1 MEQIGTIFVDAGIV
15 MVGDPC
21 YSLPDDASHRDA
33 VARDW
38 SRFCDATQADPN
50 NADGFSTPLGEGTSI
65 VVSSGYGD
73 GQYPVF
79 VERTYDG
86 RVARLVIEFVAD
98 EQDEDEEEE
107 CRYCSNPAEYDGQ
120 CTDCRDDCGDC
131 HNNEE
136 VN

>member
-1 MEQIGTIFVDAGIV
+1 MEQIGTICVDAGIV

-21 YSLPDDASHRDA
+21 YTLPDDASHRDA

-38 SRFCDATQADPN
+38 SRFCDATFADPN
-50 NADGFSTPLGEGTSI
+50 NADGYSTPFGEGTSV

-73 GQYPVF
+73 GRYPVF

-98 EQDEDEEEE
+98 EEDYDECLNCSEPAVAGTDLCDEHADEEED
-107 CRYCSNPAEYDGQ
+107 Y
-120 CTDCRDDCGDC
+120 
-131 HNNEE
+131 
-136 VN
+136 